1 MDNLAPCDLCQQSSF
16 EQIADH
22 DRHNQSLSTVICNNC
37 GLVRHADLP
46 TEKDLNQFYSGSY
59 REEYNGEKTPGPR
72 RVMRAWRNGERI
84 CQQISSALP
93 AGARVLE
100 VGAGIGCT
108 VKVFEKAG
116 YDSQG
121 IDPGGEFLK
130 YSRDRLQTNVTVCS
144 LEDLPQNQDF
154 DAVLLIHVIEHLRS
168 PVTALKHIAGLL
180 KPDGMFYVECPNLQA
195 PFAPR
200 GRLFHYAHI
209 HNYVPETLRQTG
221 EASGFELQQRF
232 GDNQDTNLQM
242 LFRKSAEAS
251 VTAAPENVQQTLT
264 DLHKADFLPY
274 HLRTRYVSDRIRKV
288 SSYAREH
295 LKAQGFVKDLVK
307 NCNATKTELRAA

>member
-1 MDNLAPCDLCQQSSF
+1 M
-16 EQIADH
+16 
-22 DRHNQSLSTVICNNC
+22 ICKNC

-46 TEKDLNQFYSGSY
+46 TEEDLNKFYSGSY

-116 YDSQG
+116 FDSQG

-130 YSRDRLQTNVTVCS
+130 YSRDRLQTNVTICS

-232 GDNQDTNLQM
+232 GDDQDTNLQM
-242 LFRKSAEAS
+242 LFRKSAAAS
-251 VTAAPENVQQTLT
+251 VTVAPENVQQTLN

-295 LKAQGFVKDLVK
+295 LKAEGFVKDLVE
-307 NCNATKTELRAA
+307 NCHATKSDSRAA